1 MGDMNRLALWTTLLL
16 LGLAFAVVDL
26 VTGWTVHA
34 GAVAIVVLLGLF
46 GASIALFVAM
56 LIAVIRDRRWIV
68 AHSSDARW
76 VLARASRG
84 LRWSSL
90 FAIGFCLLLF
100 ANCTGS
106 ITSGPD
112 PQVSN
117 AVQDPARFWTLTAAV
132 LAPLVLAL
140 LMAPAL
146 TSAAER
152 LATGRPQ
159 AARRLGRLAW
169 WSVAVIVAAALVT
182 VVVGFFIGISSCDV
196 GPSAGYCAAG
206 AGSIMNLLSVGAL
219 ALLLPYLGLVTW
231 ALQVD
236 ETTRRIRPSSV

>member
-1 MGDMNRLALWTTLLL
+1 MRAMNRLALWTALLL
-16 LGLAFAVVDL
+16 LGLAVAVVDL
-26 VTGWTVHA
+26 VTGWTVHV
-34 GAVAIVVLLGLF
+34 GAVAIIVLLGLF
-46 GASIALFVAM
+46 GGSIALFVAM

-84 LRWSSL
+84 LRWGSL

-100 ANCTGS
+100 ANCTGN

-112 PQVSN
+112 AQVSN
-117 AVQDPARFWTLTAAV
+117 AIEDPARFWTLAAVV

-140 LMAPAL
+140 LMPPAL
-146 TSAAER
+146 TLAAER
-152 LATGRPQ
+152 LAPGRPG
-159 AARRLGRLAW
+159 AARRVGGLAM
-169 WSVAVIVAAALVT
+169 WSVAAIVAAALVT
-182 VVVGFFIGISSCDV
+182 VVVGFFLGISSCDV

-206 AGSIMNLLSVGAL
+206 AGSIMNLLSIGAL

-231 ALQVD
+231 ALAANQD
-236 ETTRRIRPSSV
+236 PR

>member
-1 MGDMNRLALWTTLLL
+1 MNRLVLLTMLVL
-16 LGLAFAVVDL
+16 LGLALAFVGL
-26 VTGWTVHA
+26 FTGWTIPFGPA
-34 GAVAIVVLLGLF
+34 AAVVTFGLF
-46 GASIALFVAM
+46 FGSIALFGAM
-56 LIAVIRDRRWIV
+56 VIAVIQDRRWIV

-84 LRWSSL
+84 VRWGSL

-100 ANCTGS
+100 SNCTANV
-106 ITSGPD
+106 TSSSTA
-112 PQVSN
+112 QVSN
-117 AVQDPARFWTLTAAV
+117 AMQDPTHFWTLTAGV
-132 LAPLVLAL
+132 LAPLLLAL
-140 LMAPAL
+140 MMPPVL

-159 AARRLGRLAW
+159 AARMLGRLAM
-169 WSVAVIVAAALVT
+169 WSMAAVVT
-182 VVVGFFIGISSCDV
+182 VAMLTVVIGFFLGVSACDV

-231 ALQVD
+231 ALAQM
-236 ETTRRIRPSSV
+236 EAGRST